1 MNITKKEIKAL
12 AIADANYAIAS
23 CDAAASKEEFKKAVS
38 NLERIY
44 SSEVKS
50 YNIHQSMDPAAYSG
64 VYVFN
69 NTQAAVYRSTRAEAY
84 KKAICRIKDVLQNM
98 N

>member
-1 MNITKKEIKAL
+1 MTNENVKAL

-23 CDAAASKEEFKKAVS
+23 CDAAASKEELKEAAKD
-38 NLERIY
+38 LERLY
-44 SSEVKS
+44 ASELKA
-50 YNIHQSMDPAAYSG
+50 YNFHQTMEPTAYSG

-84 KKAICRIKDVLQNM
+84 KKAMHRIKDVLQNM
-98 N
+98 S